1 VAISAASGTVYG
13 CLDAQREEEDSQ
25 KSNMCMSCSSVPLT
39 AAALSAAS
47 GTVYGCLDAQREEE
61 DSQISNMR
69 MSCSSAPLTAA
80 ALSAASGSLW
90 MPRCSERRGGQPK
103 KQHVYELF

>member
-1 VAISAASGTVYG
+1 MAISAASGTVYG

-47 GTVYGCLDAQREEE
+47 GTAHGYLDAQEKRTAV
-61 DSQISNMR
+61 R
-69 MSCSSAPLTAA
+69 TGGAKRGRRPLLPARTSAA
-80 ALSAASGSLW
+80 AAHRPVTMEKGAN
-90 MPRCSERRGGQPK
+90 CERV
-103 KQHVYELF
+103 H